1 MTRIIRRLATL
12 TCSLICLVQIAAAAP
27 TTYAFD
33 YGASDIGFTYD
44 FNGDVIQGAF
54 PLFSGNLV
62 VDFQNIR
69 NSKVEVSIDAS
80 KGKGGFVFATSALR
94 GPKVLATRKFPTIFF
109 KSTSAQVSE
118 GKATVNGNVTV
129 RGVTKPMTL
138 RVRFFQ
144 LKGNAPEAR
153 DELQMVIT
161 GRLNRH
167 DFGASG
173 YPDMVGDFLDIKI
186 NAKIVKQ

>member
-1 MTRIIRRLATL
+1 MYSFLKHATRATA
-12 TCSLICLVQIAAAAP
+12 IALSMAQTSIAAP
-27 TTYAFD
+27 TQYIFD
-33 YGASDIGFTYD
+33 YDASDIGFTYD
-44 FNGDVIQGAF
+44 FSGDTIQGAF
-54 PLFSGNLV
+54 PAFTGALV

-94 GPKVLATRKFPTIFF
+94 GPKVLATREFPTISF
-109 KSTSAQVSE
+109 KSTAAQVSD
-118 GKATVNGNVTV
+118 GKASVDGNITV
-129 RGVTKPMTL
+129 RGVTKPMKL

-144 LKGNAPEAR
+144 LQGNAPDAR

-173 YPDMVGDFLDIKI
+173 YPDMVGKYLDIKI
-186 NAKIVKQ
+186 NAKILKQ